1 MLSALVAA
9 SVTYF
14 DPQPAPGD
22 LPPRMPSPFAPGNPH
37 PIAAW
42 AASRLRTELLTGL
55 SDELGLDRDGK
66 MFGVLV
72 VRDAEGRI
80 GFLKAFSG
88 MVGRSWE
95 LPGFCEPTFDPV
107 ARDAFWI
114 AGEAE
119 LVKLAE
125 RIEFYERQCEPL
137 RAELAALRAR
147 HLADREALRATHQA
161 NKAARHER
169 RAAGLERA
177 ELAALERASNA
188 DRAERRALEDA
199 QRFFQDEI
207 IAKLSVFEN
216 DRDTSMALRTAKS
229 RDFLVRIHR
238 TYALANAAGK
248 VVGLREL
255 FEPAEPPGG
264 AGDCAAPK
272 LLATA
277 YREGL
282 TPIALAEFWCGAPPP
297 TGDRRDGAFYPACR
311 SKCRPI
317 LGHMLRGLDVEPA
330 PDFLGDVIGP
340 DEPHTLYEDQ
350 WLAVIAKPA
359 GLLSVPARSSKAD
372 SVLAR
377 LRTRYPDATGPLLP
391 HRLDLD
397 TSGLMLVAKDQD
409 THGALQRQFEERTIT
424 KRYIAVLDGE
434 PHAESGTV
442 ELPLRVDLDD
452 RPRQIV
458 DPVHGKPAVTTW
470 QVLARQDGRTRVALW
485 PKTGRSH
492 QLRVHAAHPDG
503 IGVPIVGDPL
513 YGLPGDRLLLHA
525 EAIEF
530 VHPHTQERL
539 SFEHAAPF

>member
-22 LPPRMPSPFAPGNPH
+22 LPARMPSPFAPGNPH

-42 AASRLRTELLTGL
+42 AASRLRTELLSGL

-72 VRDAEGRI
+72 VRDTDGRI
-80 GFLKAFSG
+80 GYLRAFSG
-88 MVGRSWE
+88 MVGRAWE
-95 LPGFCEPTFDPV
+95 LPGFVGPAFDPV

-114 AGEAE
+114 DGEAE

-125 RIEFYERQCEPL
+125 QIEFYEHQCEPL
-137 RAELAALRAR
+137 RAELTALRAR
-147 HLADREALRATHQA
+147 HIADREALRATHQA

-169 RAAGLERA
+169 RAAAPERT
-177 ELAALERASNA
+177 ELAALDRASNA
-188 DRAERRALEDA
+188 DRTERRNLEDA
-199 QRFFQDEI
+199 QRFFEDEI
-207 IAKLSVFEN
+207 IAKLSVHEQ
-216 DRDTSMALRTAKS
+216 DRDRAIASRTAKS

-238 TYALANAAGK
+238 TYVFANAHGK

-277 YREGL
+277 YRDGL
-282 TPIALAEFWCGAPPP
+282 APIALAEFWCGAPPP

-311 SKCRPI
+311 GKCRPI
-317 LGHMLRGLDVEPA
+317 LGHMLAGLDVEPS
-330 PDFLGDVIGP
+330 PDFMGDVIGP
-340 DEPHTLYEDQ
+340 DEPRTLYEDR
-350 WLAVIAKPA
+350 WLAVITKPA

-377 LRTRYPDATGPLLP
+377 LRTRYPEATGPLLP

-409 THGALQRQFEERTIT
+409 THGALQRQFSERTIK
-424 KRYIAVLDGE
+424 KRYIAVLEGD
-434 PHAESGTV
+434 PRTDSGTI
-442 ELPLRVDLDD
+442 ELRLRVDLDD

-458 DPVHGKPAVTTW
+458 DPVHGKPAVTVW
-470 QVLARQDGRTRVALW
+470 QVLAREAGRTRVALW

-503 IGVPIVGDPL
+503 IGVPIVGDRL

-525 EAIEF
+525 EAVEF
-530 VHPHTQERL
+530 THPHTQERL
-539 SFEHAAPF
+539 SFVEPAPF